1 MATIVPGSAT
11 QSLAAALAAADCGSL
26 TVPTYERFAD
36 GETLAAVPEF
46 DDSEAII
53 VASTVDNDAHIE
65 LLQLQDAV
73 REAGASDV
81 TTVIPYLGYGRQ
93 DAAFTHGEP
102 VSARA
107 VAQAISTG
115 TDRVVLVDPHEP
127 DVADFFDVPTTTVSA
142 AGQLATPLGDLDEPL
157 FVAPDAG
164 ATGLAEATRDAY
176 GHGETDYF
184 EKDRDYDTGEV
195 EITPSDATVEGR
207 DVVLVDDIIATGGT
221 MSGAIEALHERDV
234 GRVYACCVH
243 PVLAGAARTKLA
255 AAGVERVIGTDTLE
269 RAVSEVSVAPAVA
282 DALTDAVADEPTQ
295 G

>member
-1 MATIVPGSAT
+1 MSRYRGA
-11 QSLAAALAAADCGSL
+11 
-26 TVPTYERFAD
+26 
-36 GETLAAVPEF
+36 GELDAE
-46 DDSEAII
+46 
-53 VASTVDNDAHIE
+53 STRV
-65 LLQLQDAV
+65 
-73 REAGASDV
+73 
-81 TTVIPYLGYGRQ
+81 GR
-93 DAAFTHGEP
+93 A
-102 VSARA
+102 SARDC
-107 VAQAISTG
+107 AQVCRTG
-115 TDRVVLVDPHEP
+115 TDGVVRVDPNDP
-127 DVADFFDVPTTTVSA
+127 DVDDFFGVPTTTVSA
-142 AGQLATPLGDLDEPL
+142 AGQRATPLSGLDEPL

-184 EKDRDYDTGEV
+184 EKDRDYETGEV
-195 EITPSDATVEGR
+195 EITPSDAAVEER

-269 RAVSEVSVAPAVA
+269 CAVSEVSVAPAVA